1 MSAASKVLVIDDVVY
16 RGPFSGLN
24 DAMELR
30 AWRLFGADVM
40 PFLEAALAAQGD
52 APDSRL
58 LSLQH
63 SLADLLRSPA
73 NTFRSSEHHD

>member
-1 MSAASKVLVIDDVVY
+1 MSGEATAAKVLY

-40 PFLEAALAAQGD
+40 PLLEAALAAQGD
-52 APDSRL
+52 APDARL

-73 NTFRSSEHHD
+73 NNSGALEKHD